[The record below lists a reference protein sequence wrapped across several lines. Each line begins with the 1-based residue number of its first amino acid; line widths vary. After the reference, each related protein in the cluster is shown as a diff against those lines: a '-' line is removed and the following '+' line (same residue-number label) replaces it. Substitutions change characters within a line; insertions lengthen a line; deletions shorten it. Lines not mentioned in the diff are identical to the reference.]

1 MNKIQAYNQ
10 FWNSFGLKAYDEN
23 SVPINTEFPYITY
36 DLVIGEFNDTVASN
50 VSLWYRSTSWKDI
63 QEKEMEIADYIT
75 RGGRMVKYDNGAFW
89 IRKGSPWAQRMTGDD
104 DSVRRIVLNIVTE
117 YLD

>member
-50 VSLWYRSTSWKDI
+50 ASLWYRSTSWKDI

-89 IRKGSPWAQRMTGDD
+89 IRKGNPWAQRMTGDD